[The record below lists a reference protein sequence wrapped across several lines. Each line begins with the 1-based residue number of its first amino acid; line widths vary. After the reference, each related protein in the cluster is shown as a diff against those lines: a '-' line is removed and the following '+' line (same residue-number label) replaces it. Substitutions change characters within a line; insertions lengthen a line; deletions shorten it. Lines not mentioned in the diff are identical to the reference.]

1 MLSCV
6 HSLSLVG
13 IDAVLTE
20 VETDI
25 RRGLPKLVMVGLPDA
40 AVKESGDRVK
50 SAVLNC
56 EYHFPRHHITVN
68 LAPADIKKE
77 GPAFDLPIA
86 VGMLA
91 ATGQIDGD
99 LLQDCAIVGELALDG
114 RVRPVK
120 GALAMALCC
129 RKHHVGRLLL
139 PAENAEEAAVVSEVE
154 VIPLERLTDTVGF
167 LNGLMPLAPKTVDL
181 TALFQQSSAYDEDFC
196 DVRGQAHV
204 KRALIVAAAGGHNV
218 LLIGPPGA
226 GKTMLARRLPTIL
239 PKLTMAESIE
249 TTRIYS
255 ALGLLDG
262 TRSLVATR
270 PFRSPHHTVSHVG
283 LVGGGTLPRPGE
295 VSLAH
300 HGVLFLDE
308 LPEFNRT
315 SLEVLRQPLEEGEVT
330 ITRISSTLTF
340 PSQIMLVAAM
350 NPCPCGYLT
359 DPRKECHCTP
369 RQVRNYLSKISG
381 PLLDRIDIH
390 AEVPPVNYRQLRDA
404 PTGETSEAIRER
416 VESARGIQA
425 ERFKRGKTT
434 CNAHMSSRQLRK
446 VCQLDGPTEMLL
458 EQAMRELALSAR
470 AHDKVLKLARTI
482 ADLDEAENLQPEHVS
497 EAIQYRTLDRSYW
510 T

>member
-1 MLSCV
+1 MLSSV

-25 RRGLPKLVMVGLPDA
+25 RHGLPKLVVVGLPDV

-50 SAVLNC
+50 AAVVNC
-56 EYHFPRHHITVN
+56 GYDYPRHHVTVN

-91 ATGQIDGD
+91 ATGQIDSEF
-99 LLQDCAIVGELALDG
+99 LKDCALAGELALDG
-114 RVRPVK
+114 RVRPIR
-120 GALAMALCC
+120 GALAMALAC
-129 RKHHVGRLLL
+129 RDLMIPRLLL
-139 PAENAEEAAVVSEVE
+139 PVANVREAAVVKEVE
-154 VIPLERLTDTVGF
+154 VIPLETLIDAVGY
-167 LNGLMPLAPKTVDL
+167 LNGARPLARASVDL
-181 TALFQQSSAYDEDFC
+181 DDVFRQSSVYEDDFS

-204 KRALIVAAAGGHNV
+204 KRALTVAAAGGHNV

-239 PKLTMAESIE
+239 PRLSIDEALE

-255 ALGLLDG
+255 ALGLLDPH
-262 TRSLVATR
+262 RSLVATR
-270 PFRSPHHTVSHVG
+270 PFRSPHHTVSHIG
-283 LVGGGTLPRPGE
+283 LVGGGTVPRPGE

-308 LPEFNRT
+308 LPQFNRP
-315 SLEVLRQPLEEGEVT
+315 SLEVLRQPLEDGVVT
-330 ITRISSTLTF
+330 ITRASGSLTF
-340 PSQIMLVAAM
+340 PSQMMLVAAM

-359 DPRKECHCTP
+359 DPRKECNCTP
-369 RQVRNYLSKISG
+369 RQIRNYLGKISG

-390 AEVPPVNYRQLRDA
+390 VDVPPVNFRQLREA
-404 PTGETSEAIRER
+404 PEGERSAEIRKH
-416 VESARGIQA
+416 VESARSMQTA
-425 ERFKRGKTT
+425 RFVKTKTT
-434 CNAHMSSRQLRK
+434 CNARMNARQLRK
-446 VCQLDGPTEMLL
+446 FCPIEGPTEALL

-470 AHDKVLKLARTI
+470 AHDKILKLSRTI
-482 ADLDEAENLQPEHVS
+482 ADLEGAPAILPEHIS
-497 EAIQYRTLDRSYW
+497 EAIQYRTLDRSNW